1 MNNYYKFLCLP
12 PTAGLTEIQNQL
24 KLAAQSGKVPI
35 EILHEIRDTLYNSEK
50 RRAYDAALRQADP
63 AFFQPQPKTPAQ
75 AKLPANVHTAQAAS
89 RQRAQPQA
97 QQPQRAAQPRSA
109 QNPSPRQPQ
118 KQAQSAR
125 RAPAALNSNPLLSTR
140 NIILALCALAI
151 LTWLLPWA
159 NTPLKSYLGA
169 SLSFRLLAWVNTIIF
184 AATAA
189 KVWLDDKQEKPTAY
203 TELMLAALFALLI
216 HAQYYLRLKPY
227 FERLGTPHE
236 VLSYGIGLYAQ
247 IAVALLMLG
256 YVLFAKKL
264 DR

>member
-63 AFFQPQPKTPAQ
+63 AFFQPKPKAPAQ
-75 AKLPANVHTAQAAS
+75 ATNRQPAQS
-89 RQRAQPQA
+89 Q
-97 QQPQRAAQPRSA
+97 AQPRQRSAQQRPA
-109 QNPSPRQPQ
+109 QNPAPRQPQ

-125 RAPAALNSNPLLSTR
+125 RASAPSNRAPLLSTR
-140 NIILALCALAI
+140 NIVLALCALAI

-203 TELMLAALFALLI
+203 TELMLAALFALLV

-227 FERLGTPHE
+227 FERLGTPRE

-247 IAVALLMLG
+247 IIVAMLMLG

>member
-12 PTAGLTEIQNQL
+12 PTASPTEIQSKL

-63 AFFQPQPKTPAQ
+63 AFFQPKPKAPAQ
-75 AKLPANVHTAQAAS
+75 AANRQSAQS
-89 RQRAQPQA
+89 QAQP
-97 QQPQRAAQPRSA
+97 PQRSTQQRPA
-109 QNPSPRQPQ
+109 QNPSPRRPQ

-125 RAPAALNSNPLLSTR
+125 RASAPSNRAPLLSTR
-140 NIILALCALAI
+140 NIVLALCALAI

-247 IAVALLMLG
+247 IIVTLLMLG

-264 DR
+264 DQ

>member
-1 MNNYYKFLCLP
+1 MNKYYKFLCLP

-63 AFFQPQPKTPAQ
+63 AFFQPQPKAPAQ
-75 AKLPANVHTAQAAS
+75 AANRQPAQS
-89 RQRAQPQA
+89 Q
-97 QQPQRAAQPRSA
+97 AQPRQRSAQQRPA
-109 QNPSPRQPQ
+109 QNPAPRRPQ

-125 RAPAALNSNPLLSTR
+125 RASAPSNRAPLLSTR
-140 NIILALCALAI
+140 NIVLALCALAI

-216 HAQYYLRLKPY
+216 HAQYYLRLKPF
-227 FERLGTPHE
+227 FERLGTPKE

>member
-12 PTAGLTEIQNQL
+12 STAGLTEIQNQL

-63 AFFQPQPKTPAQ
+63 AFFQPKPKAPAQ
-75 AKLPANVHTAQAAS
+75 AANRQPAQS
-89 RQRAQPQA
+89 QAQP
-97 QQPQRAAQPRSA
+97 PQRSTPQRPA
-109 QNPSPRQPQ
+109 QNPSPRRPQ

-125 RAPAALNSNPLLSTR
+125 RALAPSNRAPLLSTR
-140 NIILALCALAI
+140 NIVLALCALAI

-159 NTPLKSYLGA
+159 NTPLKSYVGA

-247 IAVALLMLG
+247 IIVTLLMLG

-264 DR
+264 DQ

>member
-63 AFFQPQPKTPAQ
+63 AFFQPQPKAPAQ
-75 AKLPANVHTAQAAS
+75 AANRQPAQS
-89 RQRAQPQA
+89 QAQP
-97 QQPQRAAQPRSA
+97 PQRSTQQRPA
-109 QNPSPRQPQ
+109 QNPSPRRPQ

-125 RAPAALNSNPLLSTR
+125 RASAPSNRAPLLSTR
-140 NIILALCALAI
+140 NIVLALCALAI

-159 NTPLKSYLGA
+159 NTPLKSYVGA

-216 HAQYYLRLKPY
+216 HAQYYLRLKPF
-227 FERLGTPHE
+227 FERLGTPKE

>member
-63 AFFQPQPKTPAQ
+63 AFFQPQPKAPAQ
-75 AKLPANVHTAQAAS
+75 AANRQPAQS
-89 RQRAQPQA
+89 Q
-97 QQPQRAAQPRSA
+97 AQPRQRSAQQRPA
-109 QNPSPRQPQ
+109 QNPAPRQPQ

-125 RAPAALNSNPLLSTR
+125 RASAPSNRAPLLSTR
-140 NIILALCALAI
+140 NIVLALCALAI

-169 SLSFRLLAWVNTIIF
+169 SLNFRLLAWVNTIIF

-203 TELMLAALFALLI
+203 TELMLAAIFALLI

-227 FERLGTPHE
+227 FERLGTPKE

-247 IAVALLMLG
+247 IAVAALLFG
-256 YVLFAKKL
+256 YVLFARK
-264 DR
+264 RGR

>member
-12 PTAGLTEIQNQL
+12 PTAGLTEIQSKL

-63 AFFQPQPKTPAQ
+63 AFFQPKPKAPAQ
-75 AKLPANVHTAQAAS
+75 ATNRQPAQS
-89 RQRAQPQA
+89 Q
-97 QQPQRAAQPRSA
+97 AQPRQRSAQQRPA
-109 QNPSPRQPQ
+109 QNPAPRQPQ

-125 RAPAALNSNPLLSTR
+125 RASAPSNRAPLLSTR
-140 NIILALCALAI
+140 NIVLALCALAI

-216 HAQYYLRLKPY
+216 HAQYYLRLKPF
-227 FERLGTPHE
+227 FERLGTPKE

-247 IAVALLMLG
+247 IAVAALLFS
-256 YVLFAKKL
+256 YVLFARKR

>member
-63 AFFQPQPKTPAQ
+63 AFFQPKPKAPAQ
-75 AKLPANVHTAQAAS
+75 AANRQPAQS
-89 RQRAQPQA
+89 QAQP
-97 QQPQRAAQPRSA
+97 PQRSTQQRPA
-109 QNPSPRQPQ
+109 QNPSPRRPQ

-125 RAPAALNSNPLLSTR
+125 RSLAPSNRAPLLSTR
-140 NIILALCALAI
+140 NIVLALCALAI

-159 NTPLKSYLGA
+159 NTPLKSYVGA

-189 KVWLDDKQEKPTAY
+189 KVWLDDKKEKPTAY

-216 HAQYYLRLKPY
+216 HAQYYLRLKPF
-227 FERLGTPHE
+227 FERLGTPKE
-236 VLSYGIGLYAQ
+236 VLSYGIGLYTQ
-247 IAVALLMLG
+247 IAVAALLFG
-256 YVLFAKKL
+256 YVLFARKR

>member
-63 AFFQPQPKTPAQ
+63 AFFQPQPKAPAQ
-75 AKLPANVHTAQAAS
+75 AANRQPAQS
-89 RQRAQPQA
+89 QAQP
-97 QQPQRAAQPRSA
+97 PQRSTQQRPA
-109 QNPSPRQPQ
+109 QNPAPRRPQ

-125 RAPAALNSNPLLSTR
+125 RASAPSNRAPLLSTR
-140 NIILALCALAI
+140 NIVLALCALAI

-247 IAVALLMLG
+247 IIVTLLMLG

-264 DR
+264 DQ

>member
-12 PTAGLTEIQNQL
+12 PTASPTEIQSKL

-63 AFFQPQPKTPAQ
+63 AFFQPKPKAPAQ
-75 AKLPANVHTAQAAS
+75 AANRQPAQS
-89 RQRAQPQA
+89 QAQP
-97 QQPQRAAQPRSA
+97 PQRSTQQRPA
-109 QNPSPRQPQ
+109 QNPAPRRPQ

-125 RAPAALNSNPLLSTR
+125 RASAPSNRAPLLSTR
-140 NIILALCALAI
+140 NIVLALCALAI

-216 HAQYYLRLKPY
+216 HAQYYLRLKPF
-227 FERLGTPHE
+227 FERLGTPKE

-247 IAVALLMLG
+247 IAVAALLFG
-256 YVLFAKKL
+256 YVLFARKR

>member
-12 PTAGLTEIQNQL
+12 PTASPTEIQSKL

-35 EILHEIRDTLYNSEK
+35 EILHEIRDTLYDSEK

-63 AFFQPQPKTPAQ
+63 AFFQPQPKAPAQ
-75 AKLPANVHTAQAAS
+75 AANRQPAQS
-89 RQRAQPQA
+89 QAQPPQRSA
-97 QQPQRAAQPRSA
+97 QQRPA
-109 QNPSPRQPQ
+109 QNPSPRRPQ

-125 RAPAALNSNPLLSTR
+125 RASAPSNRAPLLSTR
-140 NIILALCALAI
+140 NIVLALCALAI

-216 HAQYYLRLKPY
+216 HAQYYLRLKPF
-227 FERLGTPHE
+227 FERLGTPKE

-247 IAVALLMLG
+247 IAVALLLFG

>member
-63 AFFQPQPKTPAQ
+63 AFFQPKPKAPAQ
-75 AKLPANVHTAQAAS
+75 ATNRQPAQS
-89 RQRAQPQA
+89 Q
-97 QQPQRAAQPRSA
+97 AQPRQRSAQQRPA
-109 QNPSPRQPQ
+109 QNPAPRQPQ

-125 RAPAALNSNPLLSTR
+125 RASAPSNRAPRLSTR
-140 NIILALCALAI
+140 NIVLALCALAI

-216 HAQYYLRLKPY
+216 HAQYYLRLKPF
-227 FERLGTPHE
+227 FERLGTPKE

-247 IAVALLMLG
+247 IAVAALLFS
-256 YVLFAKKL
+256 YVLFARKR

>member
-35 EILHEIRDTLYNSEK
+35 EILHET
-50 RRAYDAALRQADP
+50 DP
-63 AFFQPQPKTPAQ
+63 AFFQPKPKAPAQ
-75 AKLPANVHTAQAAS
+75 AANRQPAQS
-89 RQRAQPQA
+89 QAQP
-97 QQPQRAAQPRSA
+97 PQRSTQQRPA
-109 QNPSPRQPQ
+109 QNPAPRRPQ

-125 RAPAALNSNPLLSTR
+125 RASAPSNRAPLLSTR
-140 NIILALCALAI
+140 NIVLALCALAI

-247 IAVALLMLG
+247 IIVTLLMLG

-264 DR
+264 DQ

>member
-63 AFFQPQPKTPAQ
+63 AFFQPQPKAPA
-75 AKLPANVHTAQAAS
+75 
-89 RQRAQPQA
+89 
-97 QQPQRAAQPRSA
+97 PR
-109 QNPSPRQPQ
+109 RPQ

-125 RAPAALNSNPLLSTR
+125 RASAPSNRAPLLSTR
-140 NIILALCALAI
+140 NIVLALCALAI

-216 HAQYYLRLKPY
+216 HAQYYLRLKPF
-227 FERLGTPHE
+227 FERLGTPKE

>member
-63 AFFQPQPKTPAQ
+63 AFFQPKPKAPAQ
-75 AKLPANVHTAQAAS
+75 AANRQPAQS
-89 RQRAQPQA
+89 QAQP
-97 QQPQRAAQPRSA
+97 PQRSTQQRPA
-109 QNPSPRQPQ
+109 QNPSPRRPQ

-125 RAPAALNSNPLLSTR
+125 RASAPSNRAPLLSTR
-140 NIILALCALAI
+140 NIVLALCALAI

-159 NTPLKSYLGA
+159 NTPLKSYVGA

-216 HAQYYLRLKPY
+216 HAQYYLRLKPF
-227 FERLGTPHE
+227 FERLGTPKE

-247 IAVALLMLG
+247 IIVTLLMLG

-264 DR
+264 DQ

>member
-12 PTAGLTEIQNQL
+12 PTASPTEIQSKL

-63 AFFQPQPKTPAQ
+63 AFFQPKPKAPAQ
-75 AKLPANVHTAQAAS
+75 ATNRQPAQS
-89 RQRAQPQA
+89 Q
-97 QQPQRAAQPRSA
+97 AQPRQRSAQQRPA
-109 QNPSPRQPQ
+109 QNPAPRQPQ

-125 RAPAALNSNPLLSTR
+125 RASAPSNRAPLLSTR
-140 NIILALCALAI
+140 NIVLALCALAI

-247 IAVALLMLG
+247 IIVTLLMLG

-264 DR
+264 DQ

>member
-35 EILHEIRDTLYNSEK
+35 EILHEIRDTLYDSEK

-63 AFFQPQPKTPAQ
+63 AFFQPQPKAPAQ
-75 AKLPANVHTAQAAS
+75 AANRQPAQS
-89 RQRAQPQA
+89 Q
-97 QQPQRAAQPRSA
+97 AQPRQRSAQQRPA
-109 QNPSPRQPQ
+109 QNPSPRRPQ

-125 RAPAALNSNPLLSTR
+125 RAPAPSNRAPLLSTR
-140 NIILALCALAI
+140 NIVLALCALAI

-216 HAQYYLRLKPY
+216 HAQYYLRLKPF
-227 FERLGTPHE
+227 FERLGTPKE

>member
-12 PTAGLTEIQNQL
+12 PTASLNEIQNQL

-63 AFFQPQPKTPAQ
+63 AFFQPKPKAPAQ
-75 AKLPANVHTAQAAS
+75 AANRQPAQS
-89 RQRAQPQA
+89 QAQP
-97 QQPQRAAQPRSA
+97 PQRSTQQRPA
-109 QNPSPRQPQ
+109 QNPSPRRPQ

-125 RAPAALNSNPLLSTR
+125 RAPAPLLSTR
-140 NIILALCALAI
+140 NIVLALCALAI

-216 HAQYYLRLKPY
+216 HAQYYLRLKPF
-227 FERLGTPHE
+227 FERLGTPKE

-256 YVLFAKKL
+256 YVLFAKKR
-264 DR
+264 DQ

>member
-63 AFFQPQPKTPAQ
+63 AFFQPQPKAPAQ
-75 AKLPANVHTAQAAS
+75 AANRQPAQS
-89 RQRAQPQA
+89 Q
-97 QQPQRAAQPRSA
+97 AQPRQRSAQQRPA
-109 QNPSPRQPQ
+109 QNPAPRRPQ

-125 RAPAALNSNPLLSTR
+125 RASAPSNRAPLLSTR
-140 NIILALCALAI
+140 NIVLALCALAI

-216 HAQYYLRLKPY
+216 HAQYYLRLKPF
-227 FERLGTPHE
+227 FERLGTPKE

-247 IAVALLMLG
+247 IAVAALLFG
-256 YVLFAKKL
+256 YVLFARKR

>member
-63 AFFQPQPKTPAQ
+63 AFFQPQPKAPVQAANRQPAQ
-75 AKLPANVHTAQAAS
+75 S
-89 RQRAQPQA
+89 QA
-97 QQPQRAAQPRSA
+97 QQPQRLAQQRPA
-109 QNPSPRQPQ
+109 QNPSPRRPQ

-125 RAPAALNSNPLLSTR
+125 RASAPSNRAPLLSTR
-140 NIILALCALAI
+140 NIVLALCALAI

-216 HAQYYLRLKPY
+216 HAQYYLRLKPF
-227 FERLGTPHE
+227 FERLGTPKE

-247 IAVALLMLG
+247 IAVAALLFG
-256 YVLFAKKL
+256 YVLFARKR

>member
-63 AFFQPQPKTPAQ
+63 AFFQPQPKAPAQ
-75 AKLPANVHTAQAAS
+75 AANRQPAQS
-89 RQRAQPQA
+89 Q
-97 QQPQRAAQPRSA
+97 AQPRQRSAQQRPA
-109 QNPSPRQPQ
+109 QNPAPRRPQ

-125 RAPAALNSNPLLSTR
+125 RASAPSNRAPLLSTR
-140 NIILALCALAI
+140 NIVLALCALAI

-247 IAVALLMLG
+247 IIVTLLMLG

-264 DR
+264 DQ

>member
-63 AFFQPQPKTPAQ
+63 AFFQPQPKAPAQ
-75 AKLPANVHTAQAAS
+75 AANRQPAQS
-89 RQRAQPQA
+89 Q
-97 QQPQRAAQPRSA
+97 AQPRQRSAQQRPA
-109 QNPSPRQPQ
+109 QNPAPRRPQ

-125 RAPAALNSNPLLSTR
+125 RASAPSNRAPLLSTR
-140 NIILALCALAI
+140 NIVLALCALAV

-216 HAQYYLRLKPY
+216 HAQYYLRLKPF
-227 FERLGTPHE
+227 FERLGTPKE

>member
-1 MNNYYKFLCLP
+1 MRKADN
-12 PTAGLTEIQNQL
+12 
-24 KLAAQSGKVPI
+24 
-35 EILHEIRDTLYNSEK
+35 EK

-63 AFFQPQPKTPAQ
+63 AFFQPQPKAPAQ
-75 AKLPANVHTAQAAS
+75 AANRQPAQS
-89 RQRAQPQA
+89 Q
-97 QQPQRAAQPRSA
+97 AQPRQRSAQQRPA
-109 QNPSPRQPQ
+109 QNPAPRRPQ

-125 RAPAALNSNPLLSTR
+125 RASAPSNRAPLLSTR
-140 NIILALCALAI
+140 NIVLALCALAI

-169 SLSFRLLAWVNTIIF
+169 SLSFRLLAWVNTVIF

-216 HAQYYLRLKPY
+216 HAQYYLRLKPF
-227 FERLGTPHE
+227 FERLGTPKE

-247 IAVALLMLG
+247 IAVAALLFG
-256 YVLFAKKL
+256 YVLFARKR

>member
-50 RRAYDAALRQADP
+50 RRAYDAALCQADP
-63 AFFQPQPKTPAQ
+63 AFFQPQPKAPAQ
-75 AKLPANVHTAQAAS
+75 AANRQPAQS
-89 RQRAQPQA
+89 Q
-97 QQPQRAAQPRSA
+97 AQPRQRSAQQRPA
-109 QNPSPRQPQ
+109 QNPAPRQPQ

-125 RAPAALNSNPLLSTR
+125 RAPAPSNRAPLLSTR
-140 NIILALCALAI
+140 NIVLALCALAI

-169 SLSFRLLAWVNTIIF
+169 SLNFRLLAWVNTIIF

-203 TELMLAALFALLI
+203 TELMLAAIFALLI

-227 FERLGTPHE
+227 FERLGTPKE

-247 IAVALLMLG
+247 IAVAALLFG
-256 YVLFAKKL
+256 YVLFARK
-264 DR
+264 RGR

>member
-63 AFFQPQPKTPAQ
+63 AFFQPKPKAPAQ
-75 AKLPANVHTAQAAS
+75 AANRQPAQS
-89 RQRAQPQA
+89 QAQP
-97 QQPQRAAQPRSA
+97 PQRSTQQRPA
-109 QNPSPRQPQ
+109 QNPSPRRPQ

-125 RAPAALNSNPLLSTR
+125 RASAPSNRAPLLSTR
-140 NIILALCALAI
+140 NIVLALCALAI

-247 IAVALLMLG
+247 IIVALLMLG
-256 YVLFAKKL
+256 YVLFAKKR
-264 DR
+264 DQ

>member
-12 PTAGLTEIQNQL
+12 PTASPTEIQSKL

-35 EILHEIRDTLYNSEK
+35 EILHEIRDTLYDSEK

-63 AFFQPQPKTPAQ
+63 AFFQPQPKAPAP
-75 AKLPANVHTAQAAS
+75 AKPAAQAAA
-89 RQRAQPQA
+89 RQPAQSQV

-125 RAPAALNSNPLLSTR
+125 HAPAPASNSALLSTR
-140 NIILALCALAI
+140 NIVLALCALAV

-159 NTPLKSYLGA
+159 NTPLKNYLGA
-169 SLSFRLLAWVNTIIF
+169 SLNFRLLAWVNTIIF

-203 TELMLAALFALLI
+203 TELMLAAIFALLV

-247 IAVALLMLG
+247 IVVALLMLG
-256 YVLFAKKL
+256 YVLFAKKR
-264 DR
+264 DS

>member
-63 AFFQPQPKTPAQ
+63 AFFQPKPKAPAQ
-75 AKLPANVHTAQAAS
+75 AKPAAQAAS
-89 RQRAQPQA
+89 RQLAQPQA
-97 QQPQRAAQPRSA
+97 QQPPRSAQQRPA
-109 QNPSPRQPQ
+109 QNPSPRRPQ
-118 KQAQSAR
+118 KQAQSSR
-125 RAPAALNSNPLLSTR
+125 RTPAPSNRAPLLSTR
-140 NIILALCALAI
+140 NIVLALCALAV

-169 SLSFRLLAWVNTIIF
+169 SLNFRLLAWVNTIIF

-247 IAVALLMLG
+247 IIVTLLMLG
-256 YVLFAKKL
+256 YVLFAKKI
-264 DR
+264 DQ

>member
-63 AFFQPQPKTPAQ
+63 AFFQPQPKAPAQ
-75 AKLPANVHTAQAAS
+75 AANRQPAQS
-89 RQRAQPQA
+89 Q
-97 QQPQRAAQPRSA
+97 AQPRQRSAQQRPA
-109 QNPSPRQPQ
+109 QNPAPRRPQ

-125 RAPAALNSNPLLSTR
+125 RASAPSNRAPLLSTR
-140 NIILALCALAI
+140 NIVLALCALAI

-216 HAQYYLRLKPY
+216 HAQYYLRLKPF
-227 FERLGTPHE
+227 FERLGTPKE

-264 DR
+264 DQ

>member
-63 AFFQPQPKTPAQ
+63 AFFQPQPKAPAQ
-75 AKLPANVHTAQAAS
+75 AANRQPAQS
-89 RQRAQPQA
+89 Q
-97 QQPQRAAQPRSA
+97 AQPRQRSAQQRPA
-109 QNPSPRQPQ
+109 QNPAPRRPQ

-125 RAPAALNSNPLLSTR
+125 RASAPSNRAPLLSTR
-140 NIILALCALAI
+140 NIVLALCALAI

-216 HAQYYLRLKPY
+216 HAQYYLRLKPF

-247 IAVALLMLG
+247 IIVALLMLG

>member
-12 PTAGLTEIQNQL
+12 PTAGLTEIQSKL

-63 AFFQPQPKTPAQ
+63 AFFQPQPKAPAQ
-75 AKLPANVHTAQAAS
+75 AANRQPAQS
-89 RQRAQPQA
+89 Q
-97 QQPQRAAQPRSA
+97 AQPRQRSAQQRPA
-109 QNPSPRQPQ
+109 QNPAPRRPQ

-125 RAPAALNSNPLLSTR
+125 RASAPSNRAPLLSTR
-140 NIILALCALAI
+140 NIVLALCALAI

-216 HAQYYLRLKPY
+216 HAQYYLRLKPF
-227 FERLGTPHE
+227 FERLGTPKE

>member
-63 AFFQPQPKTPAQ
+63 AFFQPQPKAPAQ
-75 AKLPANVHTAQAAS
+75 AANRQPAQS
-89 RQRAQPQA
+89 QA
-97 QQPQRAAQPRSA
+97 QQPQRLAQQRPA
-109 QNPSPRQPQ
+109 QNPSPRRPQ

-125 RAPAALNSNPLLSTR
+125 RASAPSNRAPLLSTR
-140 NIILALCALAI
+140 NIVLALCALAI

-216 HAQYYLRLKPY
+216 HAQYYLRLKPF
-227 FERLGTPHE
+227 FERLGTPKE

-247 IAVALLMLG
+247 IAVAALLFG
-256 YVLFAKKL
+256 YVLFARKR

>member
-12 PTAGLTEIQNQL
+12 STAGLTEIQNQL

-63 AFFQPQPKTPAQ
+63 AFFQPKPKAPAQ
-75 AKLPANVHTAQAAS
+75 AANRQPAQS
-89 RQRAQPQA
+89 QAQP
-97 QQPQRAAQPRSA
+97 PQRSTQQRPA
-109 QNPSPRQPQ
+109 QNPAPRRPQ

-125 RAPAALNSNPLLSTR
+125 RASAPSNRAPLLSTR
-140 NIILALCALAI
+140 NIVLALCALAI

-247 IAVALLMLG
+247 IIVTLLMLG

-264 DR
+264 DQ

>member
-63 AFFQPQPKTPAQ
+63 AFFQPKPKAPAQ
-75 AKLPANVHTAQAAS
+75 AANRQPAQS
-89 RQRAQPQA
+89 QAQP
-97 QQPQRAAQPRSA
+97 PQRSTQQRPA
-109 QNPSPRQPQ
+109 QNPAPRRPQ

-125 RAPAALNSNPLLSTR
+125 RASAPSNRAPLLSTR
-140 NIILALCALAI
+140 NIVLALCALAI

-216 HAQYYLRLKPY
+216 HAQYYLRLKPF
-227 FERLGTPHE
+227 FERLGTPKE

-247 IAVALLMLG
+247 IAVAALLFG
-256 YVLFAKKL
+256 YVLFARKR

>member
-12 PTAGLTEIQNQL
+12 PTASPTEIQSKL

-63 AFFQPQPKTPAQ
+63 AFFQPQPKAPAQ
-75 AKLPANVHTAQAAS
+75 AANRQSAQS
-89 RQRAQPQA
+89 Q
-97 QQPQRAAQPRSA
+97 AQPRQRSTQQRPA
-109 QNPSPRQPQ
+109 QNPAPRQPQ
-118 KQAQSAR
+118 KQAKSAR
-125 RAPAALNSNPLLSTR
+125 RATAPSNGNPLFSTR
-140 NIILALCALAI
+140 NIVLALCALAI

-216 HAQYYLRLKPY
+216 HVQYYLRLKPF
-227 FERLGTPHE
+227 FERLGTPKE

-247 IAVALLMLG
+247 IAVAALLFG
-256 YVLFAKKL
+256 YVLFARKQ

>member
-63 AFFQPQPKTPAQ
+63 AFFQPQPKAPAQ
-75 AKLPANVHTAQAAS
+75 AANRQSAQS
-89 RQRAQPQA
+89 QAQP
-97 QQPQRAAQPRSA
+97 PQRSTQQRPA
-109 QNPSPRQPQ
+109 QNPSPRRPQ

-125 RAPAALNSNPLLSTR
+125 RASAPSNRAPLLSTR
-140 NIILALCALAI
+140 NIVLALCALAI

-216 HAQYYLRLKPY
+216 HAQYYLRLKPF
-227 FERLGTPHE
+227 FERLGTPKE